1 MGFERDR
8 LPDPVSYYEGEGLA
22 LKGPN
27 SSKWKTTECRFHGG
41 SDSMRINT
49 QTGAFVCM
57 AGCGAK
63 GGDILSYQM
72 QAHGI
77 EFVVAAKS
85 LGAWV
90 EDGKNIRHVPVNP
103 PALPAR
109 AALQVLELETYL
121 VVIEASRIAKGHIPT
136 QEELN
141 RILAAANRILNITKD
156 YQQ

>member
-8 LPDPVSYYEGEGLA
+8 LPDPVSYFEAEGLR

-41 SDSMRINT
+41 SDSMRVNT

-63 GGDILSYQM
+63 GGDILSYAM

-77 EFVVAAKS
+77 EFVEAAKS

-90 EDGKNIRHVPVNP
+90 EDGKPRHVPVNP

-109 AALQVLELETYL
+109 AALQVLELEIYL
-121 VVIEASRIAKGHIPT
+121 VVIEASRIAKGHVPT
-136 QEELN
+136 EEELS
-141 RILAAANRILNITKD
+141 RILTASNRILNITRD
-156 YQQ
+156 YQ

>member
-8 LPDPVSYYEGEGLA
+8 LPDPMSYFEAEGLR

-41 SDSMRINT
+41 SDSMRVNAH
-49 QTGAFVCM
+49 TGAWVCM
-57 AGCGAK
+57 ACGVK

-77 EFVVAAKS
+77 EFIEAAKT

-90 EDGKNIRHVPVNP
+90 EDGKPYQAPKNSPSLP
-103 PALPAR
+103 PR
-109 AALQVLELETYL
+109 AALSVLHFEAMLIA
-121 VVIEASRIAKGHIPT
+121 IEGSRIGNGIPPT
-136 QEELN
+136 ADDLS
-141 RILAAANRILNITKD
+141 RIRTAANHILTIARE
-156 YQQ
+156 YE